1 MILNQTPPYIF
12 QTPTL
17 KIRRI
22 KLQLLLQQKAIA
34 IALPRHQIY
43 RDARFLGAG
52 DNKLVSITI
61 ERNRTIS
68 QPISKF
74 EMKHPPSA
82 HHATHISKVL
92 NYFGLCTKA
101 YQYEVVI
108 CNRLD
113 VNHVMMGDYRVEM
126 INDGMKEF
134 PAIENWPRLVVSIP
148 CAHVGVLIG
157 KAGAGGSP
165 SLVARGFSAHSS
177 GIGEQ
182 LHIQVPNEKVGVII
196 GKGSETIKTYRHNLE
211 HAFRTVRVTGD
222 RKQIEMAREM
232 LKEVMDQIL

>member
-1 MILNQTPPYIF
+1 MILNQTPPYII

-17 KIRRI
+17 KIQRI

-82 HHATHISKVL
+82 HHATHISKV
-92 NYFGLCTKA
+92 
-101 YQYEVVI
+101 I

-134 PAIENWPRLVVSIP
+134 PAIEKD
-148 CAHVGVLIG
+148 VGVLIG

-211 HAFRTVRVTGD
+211 HAFR
-222 RKQIEMAREM
+222 
-232 LKEVMDQIL
+232 